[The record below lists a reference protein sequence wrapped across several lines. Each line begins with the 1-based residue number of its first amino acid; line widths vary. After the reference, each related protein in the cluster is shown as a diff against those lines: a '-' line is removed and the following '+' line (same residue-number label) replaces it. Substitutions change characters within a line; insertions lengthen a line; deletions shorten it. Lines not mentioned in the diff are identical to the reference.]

1 MKEEILSKEV
11 VFDDYLKV
19 EKWYF
24 RFEKDDGGLT
34 KPVDRMQLKRTDSAA
49 IIIYNTDTEE
59 VLLIRQ
65 FRHATYEKGPGW
77 IIEAVAGVIDEH
89 EEPQQAVEREAIEE
103 TGYKVYN
110 VEHIATV
117 FASPGYTTE
126 RMFIYYG
133 ETTNANRVAEGGGL
147 DEENEYITTV
157 TYTIDE
163 LADALANNQLNDSKT
178 VIAAYYLLK
187 KHNR

>member
-1 MKEEILSKEV
+1 M
-11 VFDDYLKV
+11 FDNYLKV
-19 EKWYF
+19 EKWHY
-24 RFEKDDGGLT
+24 RFEKDNGELT
-34 KPVDRMQLKRTDSAA
+34 EAVDRMQLKRTDSAA
-49 IIIYNTDTEE
+49 IIIYNTDTQN
-59 VLLIRQ
+59 VMLIKQ
-65 FRHATYEKGPGW
+65 FRHSTYEKGPGW
-77 IIEAVAGVIDEH
+77 IVECVAGVIDGD

-103 TGYKVYN
+103 TGYKVTN

-133 ETTNANRVAEGGGL
+133 ETTNKDRVAEGGGL
-147 DEENEYITTV
+147 DEENEYISIV

-163 LADALANNQLNDSKT
+163 LAEAIANNQLNDSKT

-187 KHNR
+187 KFGR